1 MLTEGMSKTNGQ
13 SVYDRHLRKQP
24 VLGRAVYV
32 ARGAVVVGDVTI
44 GARSSIWY
52 NTVLRGDVNRIV
64 VGQCTN
70 IQDNT
75 VVHLTHRLPCLIG
88 SHVTIGHCAVVHAC
102 VVGDGCLIGMG
113 SVLMEGAEIGGQ
125 SLVAA
130 HSLVTQGMKVP
141 PGSLVMGSPA
151 RVVRKLTAQE
161 RRELKM
167 PARHYVQN
175 AAYCL
180 KHGINVTQPPDIQKS
195 APRNC
200 GSPRVRRC
208 G

>member
-1 MLTEGMSKTNGQ
+1 MSKMKSQ
-13 SVYDRHLRKQP
+13 SVYDRHLQKQP
-24 VLGRAVYV
+24 VLGKAVYV

-44 GARSSIWY
+44 GPRSSIWY

-64 VGQCTN
+64 VGQGTN
-70 IQDNT
+70 IQDNS
-75 VVHLTHRLPCLIG
+75 VIHLTHRLPCLIG
-88 SHVTIGHCAVVHAC
+88 KHVTIGHCAVVHAC

-113 SVLMEGAEIGGQ
+113 SVLMEGAEIGSH

-151 RVVRKLTAQE
+151 RVVRKLTARE
-161 RRELKM
+161 KRELKR
-167 PARHYVQN
+167 PARHYVEN

-180 KHGINVTQPPDIQKS
+180 KHGINSIT
-195 APRNC
+195 AP
-200 GSPRVRRC
+200 GSGSSNR
-208 G
+208 